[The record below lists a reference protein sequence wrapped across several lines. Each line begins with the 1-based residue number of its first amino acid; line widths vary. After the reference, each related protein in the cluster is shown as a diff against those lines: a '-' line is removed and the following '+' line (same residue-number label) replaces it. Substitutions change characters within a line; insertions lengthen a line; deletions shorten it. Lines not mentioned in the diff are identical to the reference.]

1 MAKLPA
7 FLFLLFFSLFL
18 SARDS
23 LPAADSTAPLLSPEK
38 TAMRSVLLPG
48 YGQWSNRQFVKAPL
62 MFSLAAS
69 GVYGSVRFSLLS
81 SAYEKSTLVRIGQ
94 NTLLDDPYP
103 GLSNMEV
110 FRNTFRYGDYKRYSV
125 FFTLYAYG
133 INALDAYVVARLKQA
148 PQDHAPL
155 RAAYYSVLLPGLG
168 QLYNRKYWK
177 APLAFGL
184 VATAAG
190 FSAYYNGFYR
200 DFALAYATRTD
211 DDPLSEY
218 ETGFTSAY
226 LTSQLR
232 SEAEQWKNYRDM
244 AYLATVGIYL
254 LNVVDAI
261 VDAHLYNFDLSDDL
275 SKKKEGK
282 RLRLM
287 PFAALSYPGD
297 PVNGMTLSLEF

>member
-1 MAKLPA
+1 MAKLAA
-7 FLFLLFFSLFL
+7 FLSLFLFSVLL

-23 LPAADSTAPLLSPEK
+23 IPAADSPSHILSPEK
-38 TAMRSVLLPG
+38 TAMRSLLLPG
-48 YGQWSNRQFVKAPL
+48 YGQWSNRQYLKAPL
-62 MFSLAAS
+62 MFSLAGA
-69 GVYGSVRFSLLS
+69 GVYGSIRFSLLS

-94 NTLLDDPYP
+94 NTSVSDPYP
-103 GLSNMEV
+103 DLSNMEV
-110 FRNTFRYGDYKRYSV
+110 FQNTFLYGDYKRYSF

-133 INALDAYVVARLKQA
+133 INALDAYVIADLKRK
-148 PQDHAPL
+148 PREHPPM

-168 QLYNRKYWK
+168 QVYNRKYWK
-177 APLAFGL
+177 APIALGL

-190 FSAYYNGFYR
+190 FSVYYNRFYR

-211 DDPLSEY
+211 DDPLSVY
-218 ETGFTSAY
+218 ETAFTSAY
-226 LTSQLR
+226 QSSQLK

-275 SKKKEGK
+275 SQRRERKKW
-282 RLRLM
+282 RLLPFTAMANPGTSINGLM
-287 PFAALSYPGD
+287 
-297 PVNGMTLSLEF
+297 LSLEF